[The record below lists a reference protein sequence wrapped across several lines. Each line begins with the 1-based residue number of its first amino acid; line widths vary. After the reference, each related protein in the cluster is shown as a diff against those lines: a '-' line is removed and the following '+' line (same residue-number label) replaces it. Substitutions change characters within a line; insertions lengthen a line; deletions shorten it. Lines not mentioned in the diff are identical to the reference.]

1 MGEENETRVPG
12 WEQIV
17 NEQSDRVFRLAYRLT
32 GNIHDAEDL
41 TQDVFVKVF
50 RALANFEPRNVE
62 GWLHRITTNEFLDQV
77 RRKQRIKMVALP
89 ETNDRRL
96 ADNAHERRPE
106 RAFEHRNLGDDVQ
119 EALARLSPQMRA
131 AVVLRDMEGL
141 SYEEIAATLNI
152 SSGTVRSRIHRARA
166 ALRKELAHRDPQAS
180 LADLPAAHGLG
191 EANE

>member
-50 RALANFEPRNVE
+50 RALANFEPSNVE
-62 GWLHRITTNEFLDQV
+62 GWLHRTTTNEFLDQV

-89 ETNDRRL
+89 ETSDRRL
-96 ADNAHERRPE
+96 ADKAHERRPE
-106 RAFEHRNLGDDVQ
+106 RAIEHRNLVDDVQ